1 MIKSHLVTTMT
12 TKIQIDSVGSSIVI
26 LKYGSTELFLK
37 YVPEEFNTSISLTF
51 FSCRSFFKISDLST
65 ATLPF

>member
-37 YVPEEFNTSISLTF
+37 YVPGEN
-51 FSCRSFFKISDLST
+51 ST
-65 ATLPF
+65 LVFL

>member
-37 YVPEEFNTSISLTF
+37 YVPEEFNTSISLAF
-51 FSCRSFFKISDLST
+51 FLVEVFSKLAILLL
-65 ATLPF
+65 LP